1 MLELRVQTED
11 ALLACLLYSDTARET
26 AREMGLE
33 AKHFSDSYLYR
44 PTKARFYKAIM
55 ASPKTGYIAAAEQ
68 LSRMNMYFEGDGH
81 KLLSLV
87 ELALSVAPDYE
98 SYIESIKK
106 EWLDGE
112 IEKYKNAGDY
122 EGITDILADFNNSK
136 SSNNLNNSN
145 FSNVSKFLNTS
156 KMLNGGEND

>member
-55 ASPKTGYIAAAEQ
+55 AAPKTGYIAVAEQ

-87 ELALSVAPDYE
+87 ELALSVTPDYE
-98 SYIESIKK
+98 TYIESVK
-106 EWLDGE
+106 EKWLDHQ
-112 IEKYKNAGDY
+112 IEKRKNAGDY
-122 EGITDILADFNNSK
+122 KGIKDLLEGNHVDY
-136 SSNNLNNSN
+136 
-145 FSNVSKFLNTS
+145 NT
-156 KMLNGGEND
+156 KL

>member
-55 ASPKTGYIAAAEQ
+55 AAPKTGYIAVAEQ
-68 LSRMNMYFEGDGH
+68 LSRMNMYYEGDSR

-98 SYIESIKK
+98 TYIESVKK
-106 EWLDGE
+106 KWLDHQ
-112 IEKYKNAGDY
+112 IEKCKNAGDY
-122 EGITDILADFNNSK
+122 DGLKKLMNGEKDVSYILYNKESIRGMSHKDEGKPWD
-136 SSNNLNNSN
+136 
-145 FSNVSKFLNTS
+145 V
-156 KMLNGGEND
+156 